1 MSNERKTGEVNAK
14 TKEKKNANAVYW
26 CVWYLFHDSSEIL
39 QNDRENMPS
48 FTEIF
53 SCFVTWNNIE
63 IAHTRAQ
70 FKLIEVHFH
79 DNINGLI
86 IDRKLYQFFIQLK
99 EWLTYGHLGVIDL
112 TYTVQKLVDSWRLT
126 F

>member
-1 MSNERKTGEVNAK
+1 
-14 TKEKKNANAVYW
+14 
-26 CVWYLFHDSSEIL
+26 
-39 QNDRENMPS
+39 MPS

-99 EWLTYGHLGVIDL
+99 E
-112 TYTVQKLVDSWRLT
+112 
-126 F
+126 